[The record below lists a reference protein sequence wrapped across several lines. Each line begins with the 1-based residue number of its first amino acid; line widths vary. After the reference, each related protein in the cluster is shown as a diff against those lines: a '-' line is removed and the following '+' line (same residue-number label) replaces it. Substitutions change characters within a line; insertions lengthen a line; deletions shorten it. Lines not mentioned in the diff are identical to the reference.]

1 MDESHQVCM
10 DVPWCLCRLSVWAE
24 DESDTSAAAGA
35 SVGTGIS
42 DLLDRELERNER
54 SAEADTAQR
63 AEKSDAHWVLEIHEK
78 EKVRMERV
86 KIPEPAQVSAKL

>member
-1 MDESHQVCM
+1 MRNKSNLDK
-10 DVPWCLCRLSVWAE
+10 PGIAGAE
-24 DESDTSAAAGA
+24 DESDTSATAGA